1 MSSSSPV
8 FDPTARSFLNEAARG
23 FGVARG
29 VGKGRAD
36 ARVGLP
42 GLDVPAELQRVELGV
57 QRRVAAQTPAVPT
70 RSHALR
76 SFGVSELTHAL
87 SDVVGQNEHVRK
99 GHRRGHFQAALHHGV
114 DLLGLRDDVVV
125 GIHNGRDRPLVHA
138 FLKVEGRL
146 LTVPRFA
153 QTEVRQRRSRVA
165 RGRVI
170 DHAQA
175 YEGEIGDVRA
185 FDRNVGLR
193 VAEAVFDGVTGERT
207 ETDVLSRLARD
218 VEAAV
223 GDAHG
228 FGRDRRGAAHRKVA
242 VGNRY
247 ALGRQCQIRN
257 RDAAV
262 DRDVLRD
269 VERGSAFGRDGTRT
283 ADAVGAQSTSFGK
296 RDGGII
302 RDDASVTRCDR
313 RARKTQRG
321 RLEVDPGCRIGNK
334 ARNGT
339 VDDLDGS
346 RIGGNGRRG
355 VAGYTR
361 ANARRS

>member
-23 FGVARG
+23 FGVTRG

-165 RGRVI
+165 
-170 DHAQA
+170 
-175 YEGEIGDVRA
+175 
-185 FDRNVGLR
+185 
-193 VAEAVFDGVTGERT
+193 EAVFDGVTGERT

-302 RDDASVTRCDR
+302 RDDALVTRCDR

-355 VAGYTR
+355 VADYTR